1 MFYLLLYSF
10 IQTGEFDYAE
20 PMCIEC
26 LQKQIE
32 TLGESSADVAA
43 TTNTLACIYDEV
55 GKYEESE
62 TLFHKCLDI
71 RLKLFGSNHNHTN
84 DNGVGSPIGKPGVLL
99 VRGNS
104 FNGSQYMTSTT
115 NINENIKILEVYNN
129 LGILY
134 YHQNKLEKSREYLS
148 YCVHRGAEL
157 LGREHYLIKLWKM
170 NLDEIYV
177 LKIVESNNKVKLSV
191 STSAKANFQ

>member
-1 MFYLLLYSF
+1 M
-10 IQTGEFDYAE
+10 TGEFDYAE
-20 PMCIEC
+20 PMCVEC

-32 TLGESSADVAA
+32 ILGELSAEVAA

-62 TLFHKCLDI
+62 TLFHKCLSI
-71 RLKLFGSNHNHTN
+71 RLKLFGLSVNNTN
-84 DNGVGSPIGKPGVLL
+84 TYDQHGVSSPITSSGPLGHTS
-99 VRGNS
+99 RNS
-104 FNGSQYMTSTT
+104 FTSSSSSAT
-115 NINENIKILEVYNN
+115 INENIKILEVYNN

-134 YHQNKLEKSREYLS
+134 YHQNKLEQCREYLS

-177 LKIVESNNKVKLSV
+177 LKIVENNNKVKLSM
-191 STSAKANFQ
+191 STSAKAYIQ